1 MMRGTRPLI
10 AGLLALIGAG
20 ALAAGGNDAAVKSAE
35 EIMRKSFVDAT
46 PAEWTARL
54 KQDQTQA
61 ACSYYRNEPPPD
73 MAVRIV
79 SEAQASIRYPA
90 GGKLLGD
97 WKEGAKLAAISTG
110 GHIGKLQPDP
120 PDRPRGGNCYACH
133 ALAPQE
139 VAAGTLG
146 PSLTNYLKLRGS
158 SPGTVKAVYDKIY
171 NAQAQY
177 PCSLMP
183 RFGHNG
189 WLTPEQ
195 VADLVAFLLDAESP
209 VNKIGD

>member
-1 MMRGTRPLI
+1 MMRATMPLI
-10 AGLLALIGAG
+10 AGLLALTSAG
-20 ALAAGGNDAAVKSAE
+20 APAAGGNDTAVKKAE
-35 EIMRKSFVDAT
+35 EIVRKSFVEVT
-46 PAEWTARL
+46 PDEWNARL

-73 MAVRIV
+73 IAVRIA

-90 GGKLLGD
+90 DGKLLGN

-120 PDRPRGGNCYACH
+120 PERPRGGNCYACH

-139 VAAGTLG
+139 VAAGNLG
-146 PSLTNYLKLRGS
+146 PSLTNYIKLRGN
-158 SPGTVKAVYDKIY
+158 SPGTVKSVYDKIY

-189 WLTPEQ
+189 WLTPDQ
-195 VADLVAFLLDAESP
+195 VADLVAFLLDTDSP
-209 VNKIGD
+209 VNKGQ

>member
-1 MMRGTRPLI
+1 MSRLRTWLF
-10 AGLLALIGAG
+10 A
-20 ALAAGGNDAAVKSAE
+20 SC
-35 EIMRKSFVDAT
+35 RKR
-46 PAEWTARL
+46 RL
-54 KQDQTQA
+54 R
-61 ACSYYRNEPPPD
+61 S
-73 MAVRIV
+73 
-79 SEAQASIRYPA
+79 
-90 GGKLLGD
+90 
-97 WKEGAKLAAISTG
+97 AISTG
-110 GHIGKLQPDP
+110 GHIGRIQPDP

-146 PSLTNYLKLRGS
+146 PSLTNYLKLRGNS
-158 SPGTVKAVYDKIY
+158 RGTVKAVYDKIY

-195 VADLVAFLLDAESP
+195 VADLVAFLLDAASP
-209 VNKIGD
+209 VNREQ

>member
-1 MMRGTRPLI
+1 MMRGTRPFI

-20 ALAAGGNDAAVKSAE
+20 ALAGGGNDAAVKSAE

-46 PAEWTARL
+46 PEEWKARL
-54 KQDQTQA
+54 AQDQTQA

-90 GGKLLGD
+90 DGKLLGD
-97 WKEGAKLAAISTG
+97 WKNGATLAAISTG
-110 GHIGKLQPDP
+110 GHIGRIQPDP

-146 PSLTNYLKLRGS
+146 PSLTNYLKLRGNS
-158 SPGTVKAVYDKIY
+158 RGTVKAVYDKIY

-195 VADLVAFLLDAESP
+195 VADLVAFLLDAASP
-209 VNKIGD
+209 VNREQ